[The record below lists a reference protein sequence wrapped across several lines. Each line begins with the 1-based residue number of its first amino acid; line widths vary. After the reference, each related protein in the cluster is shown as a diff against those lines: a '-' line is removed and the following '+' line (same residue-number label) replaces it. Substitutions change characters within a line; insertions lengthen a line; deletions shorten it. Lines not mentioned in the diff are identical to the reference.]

1 MVYLIMASRYQCKK
15 CKLSLPEDAF
25 VFREGSYGSEW
36 DLVQPCRRCR
46 RDKIYRD
53 RYGITLEVVEERLAA
68 QGFTCGICIL
78 KIPSIDV
85 GNVDMDRAHDTLRG
99 ILCDDCSWVLRRAR
113 FSATALHGAA
123 SYLEKHAEM
132 ISKRQYSAADSRP
145 Y

>member
-1 MVYLIMASRYQCKK
+1 
-15 CKLSLPEDAF
+15 

-53 RYGITLEVVEERLAA
+53 RYGITLVEVEDRLEK
-68 QGFTCGICIL
+68 QGFTCAICVL

-85 GNVDMDRAHDTLRG
+85 GNVDMDRSGGVLRG

-113 FSATALHGAA
+113 LSATALHGAA
-123 SYLEKHAEM
+123 VYLEKHAEM
-132 ISKRQYSAADSRP
+132 ISKRQYSAADSRS